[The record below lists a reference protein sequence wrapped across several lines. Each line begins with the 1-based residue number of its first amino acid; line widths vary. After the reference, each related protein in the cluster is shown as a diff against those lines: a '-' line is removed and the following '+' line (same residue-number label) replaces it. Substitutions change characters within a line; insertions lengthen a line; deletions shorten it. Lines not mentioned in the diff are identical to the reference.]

1 VPDYLLAALFGI
13 ASKDFLDLM
22 GYMGKVFNGVALKV
36 FNGVLSSVEKKSLDV
51 LGVFSVLITKH
62 ASGWTSCL
70 LMLREERT
78 GWRAIGCVCGRRARL
93 VLL

>member
-1 VPDYLLAALFGI
+1 VQDYLLAALFGI

-22 GYMGKVFNGVALKV
+22 GYMGKV

-78 GWRAIGCVCGRRARL
+78 GWRAIDCVCGRRARL